1 MLRKIVNIDEDLC
14 DGCGE
19 CVPECHEGALQ
30 IIDGKA
36 RLISDL
42 FCDGLGACLGHCPQG
57 AITIDVREAEPYNET
72 KVMDYIVKGGP
83 NVIKA
88 HLAHL
93 VDHNEMEYFQE
104 AVEYLNLN
112 GISYAE
118 PALSADRLVS
128 ASFDSKIGTPKRSAF
143 GGQGDNL
150 PKHSSCGC
158 PGSKEM
164 SFTAEEKVTN
174 EESRKRQSY
183 LTQWPIQ
190 FHLVSPYANYYQ
202 NSHLLLTADCVPFSY
217 PDYHKDFLKD
227 KSLAVACPKLDSNQ
241 QDYMDKLFI
250 MINEANLQSIT
261 VLIMQVPCCSGL
273 YQLAQRAIQQSGKN
287 IPLKVVVIGINGEVL
302 KEVQVN

>member
-1 MLRKIVNIDEDLC
+1 MLRKIVNINEELC
-14 DGCGE
+14 DGCGL
-19 CVPECHEGALQ
+19 CVPECHEGGLQ

-57 AITIDVREAEPYNET
+57 AITIDVREAEPYNELQ
-72 KVMDYIVKGGP
+72 VMDYIVKGRS

-88 HLAHL
+88 HLEHL
-93 VDHNEMEYFQE
+93 IDHNELEYFQE
-104 AVEYLNLN
+104 AVEYLKIN
-112 GISYAE
+112 GIESPEIKSSNSHAE
-118 PALSADRLVS
+118 LVS
-128 ASFDSKIGTPKRSAF
+128 ASNSSRKETLKQV
-143 GGQGDNL
+143 QGDNL
-150 PKHSSCGC
+150 PKHSACGC

-164 SFTAEEKVTN
+164 SFATDEQVEDDETGK
-174 EESRKRQSY
+174 RKSY
-183 LTQWPIQ
+183 LTQWPVQ

-217 PDYHKDFLKD
+217 PDYHKDFLNG

-241 QDYMDKLFI
+241 QVYMDKLLA

-261 VLIMQVPCCSGL
+261 VMIMQVPCCSGL
-273 YQLAQRAIQQSGKN
+273 YQLAQRAIQESGKN
-287 IPLKVVVIGINGEVL
+287 IPLKVVVIGINGDIL

>member
-72 KVMDYIVKGGP
+72 KVMDYIVKYGP

-88 HLAHL
+88 HLEHL

-104 AVEYLNLN
+104 AVEYLKLN
-112 GISYAE
+112 GIE
-118 PALSADRLVS
+118 NPTTD
-128 ASFDSKIGTPKRSAF
+128 KIKRTEE
-143 GGQGDNL
+143 
-150 PKHSSCGC
+150 KHSACGC

-164 SFTAEEKVTN
+164 SFTTEEEAPDEGVGK
-174 EESRKRQSY
+174 RKSY

-190 FHLVSPYANYYQ
+190 FHLVSPYANYYK

-241 QDYMDKLFI
+241 QVYRDKLLA

-261 VLIMQVPCCSGL
+261 VLVMQVPCCSGL
-273 YQLAQRAIQQSGKN
+273 YQLAQKAINESGKN
-287 IPLKVVVIGINGEVL
+287 IPLKIVVIGINGEVL

>member
-1 MLRKIVNIDEDLC
+1 MLRKIVNIEEELC
-14 DGCGE
+14 DGCGL
-19 CVPECHEGALQ
+19 CVPECHEGVLQ

-72 KVMDYIVKGGP
+72 KVMDYIVKGGK

-88 HLAHL
+88 HLEHL

-104 AVEYLNLN
+104 AVEYLKIN
-112 GISYAE
+112 GISN
-118 PALSADRLVS
+118 PATE
-128 ASFDSKIGTPKRSAF
+128 KIKKTE
-143 GGQGDNL
+143 Q
-150 PKHSSCGC
+150 KHSSCGC

-164 SFTAEEKVTN
+164 SFGDNEQIEEDETGK
-174 EESRKRQSY
+174 RKSY
-183 LTQWPIQ
+183 LTQWPVQ

-217 PDYHKDFLKD
+217 PDYHKDFLKN
-227 KSLAVACPKLDSNQ
+227 KSLTVACPKLDSNQ
-241 QDYMDKLFI
+241 QIYMDKLLA

-273 YQLAQRAIQQSGKN
+273 YQLAQNAIQQSGKN
-287 IPLKVVVIGINGEVL
+287 IPLKVIVIGINGEVL

>member
-1 MLRKIVNIDEDLC
+1 
-14 DGCGE
+14 
-19 CVPECHEGALQ
+19 
-30 IIDGKA
+30 
-36 RLISDL
+36 
-42 FCDGLGACLGHCPQG
+42 
-57 AITIDVREAEPYNET
+57 VREAEPYNET

-88 HLAHL
+88 HLEHL

-104 AVEYLNLN
+104 AAEYLKIK
-112 GISYAE
+112 GIKSPTIKSNKSHAE
-118 PALSADRLVS
+118 LVS
-128 ASFDSKIGTPKRSAF
+128 ASNFATIETLKRV
-143 GGQGDNL
+143 QGDGKQIQ
-150 PKHSSCGC
+150 KHSACGC

-164 SFTAEEKVTN
+164 SFAVDEEVNN
-174 EESRKRQSY
+174 EETGKRKSY
-183 LTQWPIQ
+183 LTQWPVQ

-241 QDYMDKLFI
+241 QVYMDKLLA

-273 YQLAQRAIQQSGKN
+273 YQLAQNAIQQSGKN
-287 IPLKVVVIGINGEVL
+287 IPLKVVVIGITGEVL

>member
-1 MLRKIVNIDEDLC
+1 MLRKIVKINEELC
-14 DGCGE
+14 DGCE
-19 CVPECHEGALQ
+19 LCIPECQEGALQ

-88 HLAHL
+88 HLEHL
-93 VDHNEMEYFQE
+93 ANHNEMEYFQE
-104 AVEYLNLN
+104 AVAYLKIN
-112 GISYAE
+112 GINHAE
-118 PALSADRLVS
+118 PALSLDRLVS
-128 ASFDSKIGTPKRSAF
+128 ASLDSKKETLKQV
-143 GGQGDNL
+143 QGDNIQ
-150 PKHSSCGC
+150 KHSTCGC

-164 SFTAEEKVTN
+164 SFAVDEEVSDDETGK
-174 EESRKRQSY
+174 RKSY
-183 LTQWPIQ
+183 LTQWPVQ

-241 QDYMDKLFI
+241 QVYMDKLLA
-250 MINEANLQSIT
+250 MINQANLLSIT
-261 VLIMQVPCCSGL
+261 VMIMQVPCCSGL
-273 YQLAQRAIQQSGKN
+273 YQLAQNAIQQSGKN
-287 IPLKVVVIGINGEVL
+287 IPLKVIVIGINGDVL